1 MISDPKEIMN
11 IIVEEFQKQIIAN
24 GRKRGLS
31 DEEIKIDLDNNYKK
45 LPRIAA
51 SATRRIING

>member
-1 MISDPKEIMN
+1 MINDPKKIMN
-11 IIVEEFQKQIIAN
+11 IIIEEFEKQIIAN
-24 GRKRGLS
+24 GHKKGLS
-31 DEEIKIDLDNNYKK
+31 EEEIKLDLANNYKK